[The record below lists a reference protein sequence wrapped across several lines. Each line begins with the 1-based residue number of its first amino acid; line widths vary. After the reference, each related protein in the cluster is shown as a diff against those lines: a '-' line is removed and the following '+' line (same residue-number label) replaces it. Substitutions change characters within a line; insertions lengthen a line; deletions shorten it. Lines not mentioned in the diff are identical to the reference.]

1 MELKQNI
8 LMIPKGKKD
17 KDGNVEKISI
27 DVPNIINN
35 PSPAW
40 IKKPVDLK
48 VRRLQI
54 FL

>member
-1 MELKQNI
+1 
-8 LMIPKGKKD
+8 MIQRGKKD
-17 KDGNVEKISI
+17 KDGNVEKLVLMFQILLTI
-27 DVPNIINN
+27 

-54 FL
+54 FLQ